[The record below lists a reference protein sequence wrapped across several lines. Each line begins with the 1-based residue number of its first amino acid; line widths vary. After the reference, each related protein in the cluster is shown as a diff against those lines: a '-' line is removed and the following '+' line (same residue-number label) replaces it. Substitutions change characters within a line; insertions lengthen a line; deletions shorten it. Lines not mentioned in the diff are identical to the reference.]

1 MDVTADTIEDYG
13 GQIDE
18 LALYKRALNSAEA
31 TALAHGATPSRH

>member
-18 LALYKRALNSAEA
+18 LTLYKRALNSMEVA
-31 TALAHGATPSRH
+31 ALARGTLPARR